1 MNTPPPLTPTFM
13 RPEFVKAGAIAALY
27 GICASIWIMGPDF
40 FLDDDVGAE
49 RIELFLDATFVL
61 ASTLLLFLSLAHGLR
76 EAARNTP
83 FSRILAPRYTTR
95 RMAVTFCALAL
106 LAPLIGTSYVALR
119 IPQIE
124 QDTYSHLETIARLNA
139 EQVENW
145 LRERQTDVEMLSNNP
160 VFINAFRKFREGN
173 RNERSRWRDEL
184 STALGSL
191 KRGDKFDRTILF
203 DADQKPLASD
213 TNQIEHLGDD
223 VFTGLAAAAREQ
235 KTQLGDISLF
245 DGEPHLHITT
255 PLFATSTGEPRL
267 IGFIDHCTNLNDFIL
282 PHLRNWP
289 TSSPSGETLLVRA
302 QGDQLTVISALRHL
316 DAPPLTVNIP
326 LSRTD
331 MPGVQAALDTGSGR
345 FMGPDYRAVNV
356 LAAYRPIAGTDW
368 KLLATI
374 DRKEVLAPMWRTVF
388 WIGLVSAAAA
398 LAVMWAFIVLW
409 RERELVQTISLMA
422 EQAKNDQLLQSFFTL
437 PFIGM
442 AIVSPSTRKFLR
454 FNDQACEITGYSREE
469 LLELT
474 WQDIAHPDDVAQFYP
489 EILRIRS
496 GEVDSATFEQR
507 LIRKDGTLIY
517 VNADVKCVRKRDGTL
532 DYLLG
537 TVQDITPRKMHE
549 MALSVANAQLKASQS
564 ELRTQ
569 NDQLRETKTEL
580 EASRA
585 RHVDLYEHAPVA
597 YFTLT
602 LAGHIQRIN
611 QTACKLLGFRHEA
624 VSGFNFSA
632 FVNDEDR
639 ARWQDFLTEALQH
652 ERQSAEFG
660 IEHADGSLIFVNAE
674 CILQT
679 VSGGDPE
686 LRLTLTD
693 VTARRQAE
701 IALRA
706 SIERYEADT
715 QAANDGIINTN
726 SKGLIVAWNQAAARI
741 FGYPA
746 QEAIGRSIAQLFA
759 THEQQRQRE
768 LLQTILACD
777 PPDGPAVNVELVAQ
791 RKDGNTFEVDV
802 SLSRWQ
808 VADGIYFTHTVRD
821 ISQRKKTDQTLR
833 VLSEVVSQC
842 PVSVVI
848 TDTEA
853 AIEFVNEAFE
863 RHSGYTSAEVIG
875 RNPRMLKSGQTSA
888 ETYAELWAA
897 LQRGEAWRGE
907 FFNRR
912 KDGSL
917 YVEAAVVAPIRQDD
931 GRITHYVAIKEDIT
945 EKKKLNAELESYR
958 NHLEDVV
965 SKRTSQLAEA
975 RIQAEAANIAKSSF
989 LANMSHEIRTP
1000 MNAIVGLTHLLR
1012 NSEATPRQ
1020 IDRLDKIESS
1030 AAHLLSIINNI
1041 LDLSK
1046 IEAGK
1051 MVLEETD
1058 FALATVFESVRTMII
1073 DQARQKR
1080 LQIVIDLDEVP
1091 PWLYGDATR
1100 LRQAL
1105 LNYAINA
1112 VKYTENGQ
1120 ITMRARLIEGQDDDL
1135 LVRFETVDT
1144 GIGINPEKLPNLFRA
1159 FEQADASN
1167 TRKYG
1172 GTGLGLA
1179 ITQRLAQLMGGD
1191 VGVESVRHCG
1201 STFWFTA
1208 RLRRGRV
1215 GTPVPLDLPSENHE
1229 DRLRQE
1235 HAGAR
1240 ILIADDVEVNL
1251 EVAQLLLHGVGLQVD
1266 SARNGREAVDKA
1278 RITPYDL
1285 ILMDVQMP
1293 EMNGLDAARAIR
1305 RLFGRAQTPILAM
1318 TANAFEEDRLNC
1330 LDAGMNDFVAKPVD
1344 PDALYGMLLKWLPRK
1359 RKTPPTPTP
1368 AAPTPAAPPLVA
1380 GAGLSASLAQVS
1392 GLDVPSGLARVRGNE
1407 EKYRQVISLFL
1418 NSHRDDPDKIVAA
1431 FAAND
1436 RHAAEQ
1442 VIHALKGSAGLIG
1455 AQEVTSEAAALL
1467 DALRR
1472 NEERPVI
1479 DAHYQS
1485 LAPRLETLIADL
1497 ERALAPASSENAAE
1511 SEAPID
1517 EESLCNQL
1525 ASLLENGDLAAS
1537 TLARRQ
1543 RERLLS
1549 ALGTQG
1555 RTILAAIEVFDFE
1568 LALSELNQARHPPA
1582 TPQSVE

>member
-1 MNTPPPLTPTFM
+1 MNATPTPAPSFL
-13 RPEFVKAGAIAALY
+13 RPEYVKAGAIAALY
-27 GICASIWIMGPDF
+27 GICAAIWIMGPDI

-49 RIELFLDATFVL
+49 RIELFLDAAFVL
-61 ASTLLLFLSLAHGLR
+61 ASTLLLFLTLAHGLR

-83 FSRILAPRYTTR
+83 FSRVVAPRYTTR

-124 QDTYSHLETIARLNA
+124 QDTYAHLETIARLNT
-139 EQVENW
+139 EQIENW
-145 LRERQTDVEMLSNNP
+145 LRERQTDVEMLSKNP
-160 VFINAFRKFREGN
+160 LFLTALKKSKDGSRS
-173 RNERSRWRDEL
+173 ERTHWRDEL
-184 STALGSL
+184 AIMLGSL
-191 KRGDKFDRTILF
+191 KRADKHDRTVLF
-203 DADQKPLASD
+203 DADQKPLLSD
-213 TNQIEHLGDD
+213 NGEVEHLNENI
-223 VFTGLAAAAREQ
+223 FAGLAAASREQ
-235 KTQLGDISLF
+235 KTQLGEISLL
-245 DGEPHLHITT
+245 DGDPHLHITT
-255 PLFATSTGEPRL
+255 PLFASGTDDKRL

-282 PHLRNWP
+282 PQLKNWP
-289 TSSPSGETLLVRA
+289 TSSPSGETLLVRK
-302 QGDQLTVISALRHL
+302 QDDHITIISALRHL
-316 DAPPLTVNIP
+316 DAPPLTVSIP
-326 LSRTD
+326 LTRTD
-331 MPGVQAALDTGSGR
+331 MPSVHAVLDADSGR

-374 DRKEVLAPMWRTVF
+374 DRKEVLSPMWRTVF

-409 RERELVQTISLMA
+409 RERELVQTISLMS

-474 WQDIAHPDDVAQFYP
+474 WQDISHPDDVADFYP
-489 EILRIRS
+489 EILRIRN
-496 GEVDSATFEQR
+496 GEVDSAMFEQR
-507 LIRKDGTLIY
+507 LVRKDGTLIY
-517 VNADVKCVRKRDGTL
+517 VNANVRCVRKSDGTL

-549 MALSVANAQLKASQS
+549 MAISVANAQLKANQA

-569 NDQLRETKTEL
+569 NEKLLETKAEL

-585 RHVDLYEHAPVA
+585 RHIDLYEHAPIA

-602 LAGHIQRIN
+602 SAGHIKRIN
-611 QTACKLLGFRHEA
+611 QTACKLLGFRHDA
-624 VSGFNFSA
+624 VNGFNFTA
-632 FVNDEDR
+632 FVSDEDR
-639 ARWQDFLTEALQH
+639 ARWQVFLDTAQQDEP
-652 ERQSAEFG
+652 QSAEFG

-674 CILQT
+674 CILQKDCK
-679 VSGGDPE
+679 GDPE

-693 VTARRQAE
+693 VSARRQAE

-706 SIERYEADT
+706 SIERYEAVT

-726 SKGLIVAWNQAAARI
+726 SKGLIVAWNHAAERI
-741 FGYPA
+741 FGYSA

-759 THEQQRQRE
+759 THEQERHRE
-768 LLQTILACD
+768 LMKAVL
-777 PPDGPAVNVELVAQ
+777 DGELSGSQAGNVELVAL
-791 RKDGNTFEVDV
+791 RKDGSTFEVDV

-808 VADGIYFTHTVRD
+808 VADGIYFTHAVRD
-821 ISQRKKTDQTLR
+821 LSQRKKADQSLR

-842 PVSVVI
+842 PISVVV

-853 AIEFVNEAFE
+853 RIEYVNEAFE
-863 RHSGYTSAEVIG
+863 HHSGYTSAEVIG
-875 RNPRMLKSGQTSA
+875 HNPRMLKSGKTSA
-888 ETYAELWAA
+888 ETYADLWNA
-897 LQRGEAWRGE
+897 LRRGEAWKGE
-907 FFNRR
+907 FSNRR

-917 YVEAAVVAPIRQDD
+917 YTEAAVVAPIRQDD
-931 GRITHYVAIKEDIT
+931 GSITHYVAIQEDIT

-958 NHLEDVV
+958 NHLEEVV

-1020 IDRLDKIESS
+1020 IDRLDKIENS

-1051 MVLEETD
+1051 MVLEDTD
-1058 FALATVFESVRTMII
+1058 FALATVFESVRTMIV

-1080 LQIVIDLDEVP
+1080 LQVIIDLDSVP
-1091 PWLYGDATR
+1091 SWLRGDATR

-1120 ITMRARLIEGQDDDL
+1120 ITLRAKLLEEKDDSL
-1135 LVRFETVDT
+1135 LVRFESVDT

-1179 ITQRLAQLMGGD
+1179 ITQRLAQLMGGE

-1208 RLRRGRV
+1208 RLHRGHGAIPDPQER
-1215 GTPVPLDLPSENHE
+1215 PNMDFES
-1229 DRLRQE
+1229 RLRQE

-1293 EMNGLDAARAIR
+1293 EMNGLDASRAIR

-1344 PDALYGMLLKWLPRK
+1344 PDALYAMLLKWLPRV
-1359 RKTPPTPTP
+1359 RKAPPPAAETP
-1368 AAPTPAAPPLVA
+1368 AVQPETPAEANA
-1380 GAGLSASLAQVS
+1380 GNRLARVS
-1392 GLDVPSGLARVRGNE
+1392 GLDVASGLARVRGNE

-1431 FAAND
+1431 LAAD
-1436 RHAAEQ
+1436 DHQAAEQ

-1472 NEERPVI
+1472 KEDGSTI
-1479 DAHYQS
+1479 DTLYQR
-1485 LAPRLETLIADL
+1485 LAPRLETLIAEL
-1497 ERALAPASSENAAE
+1497 ERALAPAEADCAEEDETETDAA
-1511 SEAPID
+1511 A
-1517 EESLCNQL
+1517 LCSQL
-1525 ASLLENGDLAAS
+1525 ACLLENGDLAAN
-1537 TLARRQ
+1537 TLARQ
-1543 RERLLS
+1543 HRERLL
-1549 ALGTQG
+1549 AELGAQG
-1555 RTILAAIEVFDFE
+1555 GTILAAIEVFDFE
-1568 LALSELNQARHPPA
+1568 LALSELRQARQSPGGAPA
-1582 TPQSVE
+1582 EA